1 MEKLTINYVN
11 RLKDAG
17 KIDDSQYFSLRMRI
31 ESEWW
36 SNPKNVILNILTLGC
51 HGLRHVGLL

>member
-1 MEKLTINYVN
+1 MEKLTIN